1 MIKTENFPE
10 AECSECGAGLA
21 VSGREE
27 NGQVVISV
35 EPCECHV
42 EEGQEKFVILKFGV
56 LDEMPEKGG
65 EA

>member
-35 EPCECHV
+35 EPSEIRRP
-42 EEGQEKFVILKFGV
+42 GRNA
-56 LDEMPEKGG
+56 G
-65 EA
+65 ERR